1 MSSFSNTGRYNSQST
16 AFQGDIVDISIS
28 FANNGMYVASVI
40 IFERTITSQT
50 FLARYCV
57 HVSQFFFRWLGEVQ
71 KLPLY
76 IKGHFSFLFLYRS
89 IKLLFHCFL
98 ERCFYFVEYSV
109 CHFNYFC
116 FNNFSAMERVV
127 EIVAFKGIY
136 SDRFLFTHPRGF
148 ELYYQLGGLSF
159 SLHSFNT
166 IFFNS

>member
-16 AFQGDIVDISIS
+16 ALQGYIVDISIS

-57 HVSQFFFRWLGEVQ
+57 HVSQFFFRWLGEVR

-89 IKLLFHCFL
+89 IKLLSHCFL
-98 ERCFYFVEYSV
+98 ERCF
-109 CHFNYFC
+109 FC

-148 ELYYQLGGLSF
+148 ELYYQVGGLSF